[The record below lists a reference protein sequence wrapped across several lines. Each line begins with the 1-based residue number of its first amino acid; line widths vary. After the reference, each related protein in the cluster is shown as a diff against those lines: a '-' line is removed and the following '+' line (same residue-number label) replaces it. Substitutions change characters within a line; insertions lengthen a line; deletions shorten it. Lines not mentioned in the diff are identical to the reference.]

1 MAWSIN
7 TSKEE
12 LAFVMEAGMLYR
24 DLRRFQEARDIFNGV
39 RILAPMSEVPEVALG
54 TVAFQDGDFE
64 RAGMHYRRALKLN
77 PRSAWAYAHLGELAL
92 FEMDIEQARTHLN
105 TAIDLDPRGDH
116 GKLARALLDF
126 ADVVNFK

>member
-1 MAWSIN
+1 MTWPIN
-7 TSKEE
+7 PSKEE
-12 LAFVMEAGMLYR
+12 IAFVMEAGMLYR
-24 DLRRFQEARDIFNGV
+24 DLRRYQEAREVFNGV
-39 RILAPMSEVPEVALG
+39 RILAPTSDVPEVALG
-54 TVAFQDGDFE
+54 TVAFQNGDFE

-92 FEMDIEQARTHLN
+92 FEMDKEQARAHLN

-126 ADVVNFK
+126 ADVVNFE

>member
-1 MAWSIN
+1 MAWSID

-12 LAFVMEAGMLYR
+12 LVFVMEAGMFYR
-24 DLRRFQEARDIFNGV
+24 DLRRFDDAREIFNGV

-54 TVAFQDGDFE
+54 TVAFQDGEFE

-77 PRSAWAYAHLGELAL
+77 PRSAWAYAHLGELSL
-92 FEMDIEQARTHLN
+92 FQMDKEQARRHLN
-105 TAIDLDPRGDH
+105 SAIDLDPRGDH

>member
-1 MAWSIN
+1 MGWSIHI
-7 TSKEE
+7 SKEE
-12 LAFVMEAGMLYR
+12 LVFVMEAGMLYR
-24 DLRRFQEARDIFNGV
+24 DLRRFDDARDIFNGV

-77 PRSAWAYAHLGELAL
+77 PGSAWAYAHLGELAL
-92 FEMDIEQARTHLN
+92 FEMDNERARTHLN